1 MNWLIII
8 AGVSEL
14 IAIRCAVGLWRSRA
28 LFWKKFFWTLVLL
41 VTVFGPVFYGGMF
54 ELPSVQSEG
63 LRSTNEWDG
72 PRSHDGP
79 ES

>member
-1 MNWLIII
+1 MTFLIII
-8 AGVSEL
+8 AAVSEV
-14 IAIRCAVGLWRSRA
+14 IAIWCAVNLWRCRA
-28 LFWKKFFWTLVLL
+28 SLMRKLFWTLILIVP
-41 VTVFGPVFYGGMF
+41 VVGPAFYGGIF

-79 ES
+79 DD